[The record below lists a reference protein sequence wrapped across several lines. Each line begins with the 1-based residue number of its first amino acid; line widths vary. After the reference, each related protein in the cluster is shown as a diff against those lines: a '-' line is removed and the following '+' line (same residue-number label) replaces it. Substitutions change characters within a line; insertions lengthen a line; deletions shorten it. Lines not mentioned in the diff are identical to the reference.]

1 MISVQL
7 GVSPAEALVRLR
19 ARAYAEDRLVNDVA
33 DDVVARRLRFDP
45 SDP

>member
-7 GVSPAEALVRLR
+7 GVSLADALVRLR
-19 ARAYAEDRLVNDVA
+19 ARAYADDRLINDVA
-33 DDVVARRLRFDP
+33 DDVVARRMRFDL